1 MPYLLLTLSAL
12 FWSGNFVLSRGMHA
26 EIPPVSLAF
35 WRWAIALLI
44 IAPFGLRRV
53 YEQRELLKKHGRFMF
68 FQGLL
73 GVTGFNTL
81 IYIAM
86 QSTTAINAVLV
97 NSCIPVIIVIIS
109 WLIYKERLSI
119 KQSVGVLISL
129 SGVLLIIAK
138 GDVAALQ
145 QFSFNQGDLL
155 VLAAAVVWAF
165 YSANLRNYPEGL
177 HPIAYQTG
185 IMMMGLIFLIPCYL
199 FELQTG
205 KHMLLNISTILTVG
219 YVALFASV
227 LAFICWTRAIREVG
241 ANRAGPFIHLMPVF
255 STILAI
261 IFLDESLLAYH
272 VKGMILVFS
281 GIFITTFTFRKNIK
295 EST

>member
-35 WRWAIALLI
+35 WRWTLALLI

-53 YEQRELLKKHGRFMF
+53 YEQRKLLIQHRRFMLW
-68 FQGLL
+68 QGIL
-73 GVTGFNTL
+73 GVAGFNTF
-81 IYIAM
+81 IYLAL

-97 NSCIPVIIVIIS
+97 NSCIPIIIVLIS
-109 WLIYKERLSI
+109 LLIYREPLSMR
-119 KQSVGVLISL
+119 QSIGVFISL

-138 GDVAALQ
+138 GNINTLQ
-145 QFSFNQGDLL
+145 QLTFNQGDLL
-155 VLAAAVVWAF
+155 VLVAALVWAF
-165 YSANLRNYPEGL
+165 YSANLRHYPAGL
-177 HPIAYQTG
+177 HPITYLTG
-185 IMMMGLIFLIPCYL
+185 IMLTGLVFLLPCYL
-199 FELQTG
+199 FEIQSG
-205 KHMLLNISTILTVG
+205 KHIQINIETILTIS
-219 YVALFASV
+219 YVALFASI

-261 IFLDESLLAYH
+261 VFLEEVLLGYH
-272 VKGMILVFS
+272 VQGMVLVFT
-281 GIFITTFTFRKNIK
+281 GIFITTFSFRKQK
-295 EST
+295 DLS

>member
-35 WRWAIALLI
+35 WRWAMALLI

-53 YEQRELLKKHGRFMF
+53 YEQRDLLKKHGRFMF

-119 KQSVGVLISL
+119 KQSIGVLISL

-145 QFSFNQGDLL
+145 QFSFNRGDLL

-185 IMMMGLIFLIPCYL
+185 IMMIGLIFLIPCYL

-205 KHMLLNISTILTVG
+205 KHMLLNISTILTIG

-272 VKGMILVFS
+272 VKGMVLVFS
-281 GIFITTFTFRKNIK
+281 GIFITTFTFKK
-295 EST
+295 QAKDTA

>member
-26 EIPPVSLAF
+26 EIPPISLAF

-53 YEQRELLKKHGRFMF
+53 YEQRALLKHHSRFML

-81 IYIAM
+81 IYLAL

-97 NSCIPVIIVIIS
+97 NSCIPIIIVILS
-109 WLIYKERLSI
+109 WIIYRERLSL

-138 GDVAALQ
+138 GDVVALQ
-145 QFSFNQGDLL
+145 QLTFNQGDLL
-155 VLAAAVVWAF
+155 VLAAALVWAF

-185 IMMMGLIFLIPCYL
+185 IMLVGLVFLFPCYL
-199 FELQTG
+199 FEMQSG
-205 KHMLLNISTILTVG
+205 KHIQINIGTILTIG

-261 IFLDESLLAYH
+261 IFLDEALLGYH
-272 VKGMILVFS
+272 VRGMFLVFT
-281 GIFITTFTFRKNIK
+281 GIFITTFSIRKQK
-295 EST
+295 DAA

>member
-53 YEQRELLKKHGRFMF
+53 YEQRELLKRHGRFMF

-119 KQSVGVLISL
+119 KQSVGVFISL

-199 FELQTG
+199 VELQTG
-205 KHMLLNISTILTVG
+205 KHMLLNISTILTIG

-261 IFLDESLLAYH
+261 IFLDEYLLVYH

-281 GIFITTFTFRKNIK
+281 GIFITTFTFKKSVK

>member
-53 YEQRELLKKHGRFMF
+53 YEQRELLKKHSRFMF

-73 GVTGFNTL
+73 GVMGFNTL
-81 IYIAM
+81 IYLAM

-138 GDVAALQ
+138 GDVVALQ

-155 VLAAAVVWAF
+155 VLAAAIVWAF

-177 HPIAYQTG
+177 HPITYQTG
-185 IMMMGLIFLIPCYL
+185 IMMLGLIFLIPCYL

-205 KHMLLNISTILTVG
+205 KHMLLNLSTVLTIG

-261 IFLDESLLAYH
+261 IFLDEVLLGYH
-272 VKGMILVFS
+272 VRGMILVFS
-281 GIFITTFTFRKNIK
+281 GIFITTFTFRKRAK
-295 EST
+295 ESV

>member
-1 MPYLLLTLSAL
+1 
-12 FWSGNFVLSRGMHA
+12 MHA
-26 EIPPVSLAF
+26 EIPPISLAF

-53 YEQRELLKKHGRFMF
+53 YEQRALLKKHSRFMF
-68 FQGLL
+68 FQSLL
-73 GVTGFNTL
+73 GVAGFNTL
-81 IYIAM
+81 IYTAM

-109 WLIYKERLSI
+109 WIVYQERLNI

-129 SGVLLIIAK
+129 GGVLLIIAK
-138 GDVAALQ
+138 GDVVALQ
-145 QFSFNQGDLL
+145 QLTFNQGDLL
-155 VLAAAVVWAF
+155 VLTAAIVWAF
-165 YSANLRNYPEGL
+165 YSANLRKYPEGL

-185 IMMMGLIFLIPCYL
+185 IMLVGLVFLFPCYL
-199 FELQTG
+199 LEMQSG
-205 KHMLLNISTILTVG
+205 KHIQINIATTLTIG

-261 IFLDESLLAYH
+261 IFLDEALLGYH
-272 VKGMILVFS
+272 VRGMFLVFT
-281 GIFITTFTFRKNIK
+281 GIFITTLSIRKQK
-295 EST
+295 DTS

>member
-35 WRWAIALLI
+35 WRWTIALLI
-44 IAPFGLRRV
+44 LAPFGLRRI
-53 YEQRELLKKHGRFMF
+53 YKQRALLKQHSRFML

-81 IYIAM
+81 IYLAM

-97 NSCIPVIIVIIS
+97 NSCIPIIIVVIS
-109 WLIYKERLSI
+109 WLVYGERLSI

-138 GDVAALQ
+138 GDVVALQ
-145 QFSFNQGDLL
+145 KLTFNRGDLL
-155 VLAAAVVWAF
+155 VLTAALVWAF
-165 YSANLRNYPEGL
+165 YSANLRNYPKDL

-185 IMMMGLIFLIPCYL
+185 IMLIGLIFLFPCYL
-199 FELQTG
+199 LELKTG
-205 KHMLLNISTILTVG
+205 KHMEINIATTLTIG

-227 LAFICWTRAIREVG
+227 LAFICWTRAIRDVG

-261 IFLDESLLAYH
+261 IFLDEVLLGYH
-272 VKGMILVFS
+272 IRGIFLVFS
-281 GIFITTFTFRKNIK
+281 GIFITTFAFRKQ
-295 EST
+295 

>member
-1 MPYLLLTLSAL
+1 
-12 FWSGNFVLSRGMHA
+12 MHA
-26 EIPPVSLAF
+26 EIPPISLAF

-53 YEQRELLKKHGRFMF
+53 YEQRALLKKHSRFMF
-68 FQGLL
+68 FQSLL
-73 GVTGFNTL
+73 GVAGFNTL
-81 IYIAM
+81 IYTAM

-109 WLIYKERLSI
+109 WIVYQERLNI

-129 SGVLLIIAK
+129 GGVLLIIAK
-138 GDVAALQ
+138 GDVVALQ
-145 QFSFNQGDLL
+145 QLTFNQGDLL
-155 VLAAAVVWAF
+155 VLTAAIVWAF
-165 YSANLRNYPEGL
+165 YSANLRKYPEGL

-185 IMMMGLIFLIPCYL
+185 IMLVGLVFLFPCYL
-199 FELQTG
+199 LEMQSG
-205 KHMLLNISTILTVG
+205 KHIQINIATTLTIG

-261 IFLDESLLAYH
+261 IFLDEALLGYH
-272 VKGMILVFS
+272 VRGMFLVFT
-281 GIFITTFTFRKNIK
+281 GIFITTFSIRKQK
-295 EST
+295 DTS

>member
-35 WRWAIALLI
+35 WRWVLALLI

-53 YEQRELLKKHGRFMF
+53 YEQRGLLIRHRRFMIW
-68 FQGLL
+68 QGIL

-81 IYIAM
+81 IYLAL

-97 NSCIPVIIVIIS
+97 NSCIPIIIVLIS
-109 WLIYKERLSI
+109 LLVYRERLSI
-119 KQSVGVLISL
+119 RQAIGVFISL

-138 GDVAALQ
+138 GEMAALQ
-145 QFSFNQGDLL
+145 QLTFNQGDLL
-155 VLAAAVVWAF
+155 VLAAAIVWAS
-165 YSANLRNYPEGL
+165 YSANLRHYPEGL
-177 HPIAYQTG
+177 HPIAYLTG
-185 IMMMGLIFLIPCYL
+185 IMLAGLVFLFPCYL
-199 FELQTG
+199 FEIQSG
-205 KHMLLNISTILTVG
+205 KNIQINIETILTIS

-261 IFLDESLLAYH
+261 IFLEEVLLDYH
-272 VKGMILVFS
+272 IQGMGLVFT
-281 GIFITTFTFRKNIK
+281 GIFITTFSFKKRKNL
-295 EST
+295 T

>member
-26 EIPPVSLAF
+26 DIPPLSLSF
-35 WRWAIALLI
+35 WRWTVAFLI

-53 YEQRELLKKHGRFMF
+53 YKQRALLKKHRGFMLL
-68 FQGLL
+68 QSVL

-81 IYIAM
+81 IYLAL

-97 NSCIPVIIVIIS
+97 NSCIPIFIVVLS
-109 WLIYKERLSI
+109 WAIYREKLSI

-129 SGVLLIIAK
+129 SGVLLLIAK
-138 GDVAALQ
+138 GDITTLQ
-145 QFSFNQGDLL
+145 QLSFNKGDLL
-155 VLAAAVVWAF
+155 VLAAAIIWAL
-165 YSANLRNYPEGL
+165 YTANLRNYPAGL
-177 HPIAYQTG
+177 HPIAYLTS
-185 IMMMGLIFLIPCYL
+185 IMIIGLIFIFPCYL
-199 FELQTG
+199 LEMQSG
-205 KHMLLNISTILTVG
+205 RQMQINVATILTIV

-227 LAFICWTRAIREVG
+227 LAFICWTRAIRDVG

-261 IFLDESLLAYH
+261 IFLDELLLAYH
-272 VKGMILVFS
+272 IQGMSLVFS
-281 GIFITTFTFRKNIK
+281 GIFITTFPFTGKNNN
-295 EST
+295 

>member
-53 YEQRELLKKHGRFMF
+53 YQQWELLKKHGRFMF

-109 WLIYKERLSI
+109 WLLYKERLSI
-119 KQSVGVLISL
+119 KQSSGVFISL

-138 GDVAALQ
+138 GDVAALR

-165 YSANLRNYPEGL
+165 YSANLRNYPKGL
-177 HPIAYQTG
+177 HPVAYQTG
-185 IMMMGLIFLIPCYL
+185 IMMMGLIFLAPCYL

-205 KHMLLNISTILTVG
+205 KSMLINLSTVLTIG

-272 VKGMILVFS
+272 VNGMILVFS
-281 GIFITTFTFRKNIK
+281 GIFITTFTFRK
-295 EST
+295 

>member
-26 EIPPVSLAF
+26 EIPPISLAF
-35 WRWAIALLI
+35 WRWALALLI

-53 YEQRELLKKHGRFMF
+53 YEQRMLLKQHGRFML
-68 FQGLL
+68 FQGIL

-81 IYIAM
+81 IYLAM

-97 NSCIPVIIVIIS
+97 NSCIPIVIVLIS
-109 WLIYKERLSI
+109 LIVYREKLSI
-119 KQSVGVLISL
+119 RQSIGVFISL

-138 GDVAALQ
+138 GDMVALRQ
-145 QFSFNQGDLL
+145 LTFNQGDLL
-155 VLAAAVVWAF
+155 VLMAAVVWAF
-165 YSANLRNYPEGL
+165 YSANLRKYPEGL

-185 IMMMGLIFLIPCYL
+185 IMIVGLVFLLPCYL
-199 FELQTG
+199 FEIQTG
-205 KHMLLNISTILTVG
+205 KNIQINLASMLTVG

-241 ANRAGPFIHLMPVF
+241 ANKAGPFIHLMPVF

-261 IFLDESLLAYH
+261 IFLDEVLLGYH
-272 VKGMILVFS
+272 VQGIALVFT
-281 GIFITTFTFRKNIK
+281 GIAITTFTVRKQK
-295 EST
+295 T

>member
-12 FWSGNFVLSRGMHA
+12 FWSGNFVISRGMHT

-53 YEQRELLKKHGRFMF
+53 YEQRALLKQHSRFIF
-68 FQGLL
+68 FQSLL
-73 GVTGFNTL
+73 GVAGFNTL
-81 IYIAM
+81 IYTAM

-109 WLIYKERLSI
+109 WIVYQERLNV
-119 KQSVGVLISL
+119 KQSLGVLISL

-138 GDVAALQ
+138 GDVVTLQ
-145 QFSFNQGDLL
+145 QLTFNQGDLL
-155 VLAAAVVWAF
+155 VLAAALVWAF
-165 YSANLRNYPEGL
+165 YSANLRNYPEEL

-185 IMMMGLIFLIPCYL
+185 IMLVGLIFLLPCYL
-199 FELQTG
+199 FEIQSG
-205 KHMLLNISTILTVG
+205 KQMQINMATTLTIG
-219 YVALFASV
+219 YVALFASI

-261 IFLDESLLAYH
+261 IFLDETLLGYH
-272 VKGMILVFS
+272 VRGMSLVFT
-281 GIFITTFTFRKNIK
+281 GIFITTFSIRKQKK
-295 EST
+295 EC

>member
-26 EIPPVSLAF
+26 EIPPLSLSF
-35 WRWAIALLI
+35 WRWALALAI

-53 YEQRELLKKHGRFMF
+53 YEQRALLKKHRWFML
-68 FQGLL
+68 FQSVL

-81 IYIAM
+81 IYLAL

-97 NSCIPVIIVIIS
+97 NSCIPIIIVILS
-109 WLIYKERLSI
+109 WLVYRERLSI
-119 KQSVGVLISL
+119 KQSIGVLISL
-129 SGVLLIIAK
+129 SGVMLIIAK
-138 GDVAALQ
+138 GDMSTLQ
-145 QFSFNQGDLL
+145 QLTFNRGDLL
-155 VLAAAVVWAF
+155 VLVAALVWAL
-165 YSANLRNYPEGL
+165 YSANLRNYPQGL
-177 HPIAYQTG
+177 HPIAYLTS
-185 IMMMGLIFLIPCYL
+185 IMIVGLFFILPCYL
-199 FELQTG
+199 LEIQSG
-205 KHMLLNISTILTVG
+205 RQMQLNIATILTIT

-261 IFLDESLLAYH
+261 IFLDESLLGYH
-272 VKGMILVFS
+272 VQGMALVFS
-281 GIFITTFTFRKNIK
+281 CIFITTFTFGTKHNI
-295 EST
+295 E

>member
-26 EIPPVSLAF
+26 AIPPVSLAF
-35 WRWAIALLI
+35 WRWTVALLI
-44 IAPFGLRRV
+44 IAPFGLRHL
-53 YEQRELLKKHGRFMF
+53 YEQRILLKQHGRFMF
-68 FQGLL
+68 FQGIL

-81 IYIAM
+81 IYLAL

-97 NSCIPVIIVIIS
+97 NSCIPILIVIVS
-109 WLIYKERLSI
+109 WLVYGERLSM
-119 KQSVGVLISL
+119 KQSIGVLISL

-145 QFSFNQGDLL
+145 HLTFNRGDLL
-155 VLAAAVVWAF
+155 VLVAALVWAF
-165 YSANLRNYPEGL
+165 YTANLRNYPKDL

-185 IMMMGLIFLIPCYL
+185 IMLVGVIFLLPCWL
-199 FELQTG
+199 FEIQSG
-205 KHMLLNISTILTVG
+205 KQMQINIATTLTIG

-227 LAFICWTRAIREVG
+227 LAFICWTKAIRKVG

-272 VKGMILVFS
+272 IQGMILVFT
-281 GIFITTFTFRKNIK
+281 GIFITTFSSHKQSKTA
-295 EST
+295 

>member
-109 WLIYKERLSI
+109 WLIYKERLSV